1 MHKETA
7 MKLHGGHVI
16 VIGGSSGIGL
26 AAARLARDAG
36 AEVTIAGRSQE
47 KLMQAQRELGGG
59 HIVAMDIT
67 DEDVV
72 GKVFADL
79 SRVDHVLISAGTLRN
94 GAIVNNDLAT
104 LRRIV
109 DERLWGL
116 TYVVRHAA
124 PRMQQGSITFT
135 SGGLSSRPRPG
146 TAMLTA
152 MLAAVE
158 ALAPALA
165 LELAPVRVN
174 AVTPGLIDTPL
185 LHTAY
190 GAERDTIIKNRAAIL
205 PGKRVGTADEVAQV
219 ILMLMTNDYMTGE
232 VVHVDGGG
240 RYV

>member
-1 MHKETA
+1 
-7 MKLHGGHVI
+7 MKLEGQQVV

-26 AAARLARDAG
+26 AAAQLAKDAG

-47 KLMQAQRELGGG
+47 KLVQARQALGK
-59 HIVAMDIT
+59 VRTVVMDIT
-67 DEDVV
+67 DEHAVEK
-72 GKVFADL
+72 GLAGL
-79 SRVDHVLISAGTLRN
+79 NRIDHVLISAGTLRN
-94 GAIVNNDLAT
+94 AALVNNDLAN
-104 LRRIV
+104 LRHIV

-124 PRMQQGSITFT
+124 PRMSGGSITFT

-146 TAMLTA
+146 SAMLTA

-185 LHTAY
+185 LLDAY
-190 GAERDTIIKNRAAIL
+190 GAQRDTIIENRAAVL
-205 PGKRVGTADEVAQV
+205 PGRRVGSAEEVAQV
-219 ILMLMTNDYMTGE
+219 ILMLMTNAYMTGE

-240 RYV
+240 RFV

>member
-1 MHKETA
+1 
-7 MKLHGGHVI
+7 
-16 VIGGSSGIGL
+16 
-26 AAARLARDAG
+26 
-36 AEVTIAGRSQE
+36 
-47 KLMQAQRELGGG
+47 
-59 HIVAMDIT
+59 MDIT
-67 DEDVV
+67 DEDAV
-72 GKVFADL
+72 GKVFAGL

-135 SGGLSSRPRPG
+135 SASLSSRPRPG

-152 MLAAVE
+152 MLSAVE

-185 LHTAY
+185 LHSAY
-190 GAERDTIIKNRAAIL
+190 GAERDTIVKNRAAIL

-219 ILMLMTNDYMTGE
+219 ILMLMTNDYVTGE

-240 RYV
+240 RFV

>member
-1 MHKETA
+1 MPKEKS
-7 MKLHGGHVI
+7 MNLEGGHVV

-26 AAARLARDAG
+26 ATAQLARDAG
-36 AEVTIAGRSQE
+36 AEVTIAGRAQE
-47 KLMQAQRELGGG
+47 KLLKAQQELGQV
-59 HIVAMDIT
+59 HTVVMDIT
-67 DEDVV
+67 DEGAVE
-72 GKVFADL
+72 KAFADL
-79 SRVDHVLISAGTLRN
+79 HRVDHVLISAGTIVS
-94 GAIVNNDLAT
+94 GAIVQNDLAT

-124 PRMQQGSITFT
+124 PRMSQGSITFT
-135 SGGLSSRPRPG
+135 SGSLSSRPRPG

-152 MLAAVE
+152 MLSAVE

-185 LHTAY
+185 LHSAY
-190 GAERDTIIKNRAAIL
+190 GAERDTIITNRAAIL
-205 PGKRVGTADEVAQV
+205 PGKRVGTADQVAQV
-219 ILMLMTNDYMTGE
+219 VLMLMTNVYMTGE

-240 RYV
+240 RFV

>member
-1 MHKETA
+1 
-7 MKLHGGHVI
+7 MKLHGGHVV

-26 AAARLARDAG
+26 AAALLARDEG

-47 KLMQAQRELGGG
+47 KLTQAQQSLGKV
-59 HIVAMDIT
+59 HTVVMDIT
-67 DEDVV
+67 DEGAV
-72 GKVFADL
+72 GKLFAGL
-79 SRVDHVLISAGTLRN
+79 SRVDHVLISAGTILN
-94 GAIVNNDLAT
+94 GAIVHNDLAN

-124 PRMQQGSITFT
+124 PRMSQGSITFT

-146 TAMLTA
+146 AAMLTA
-152 MLAAVE
+152 ILSAVE
-158 ALAPALA
+158 AMARALA

-205 PGKRVGTADEVAQV
+205 PGRRVGTAEEVAQV

-240 RYV
+240 RFV

>member
-1 MHKETA
+1 
-7 MKLHGGHVI
+7 MKLHGGHVV

-26 AAARLARDAG
+26 AAARLARDGG

-47 KLMQAQRELGGG
+47 RLIQAQQKLGGG
-59 HIVAMDIT
+59 HTVVMDIT
-67 DEDVV
+67 DEGAV
-72 GKVFADL
+72 GKVFAGL
-79 SRVDHVLISAGTLRN
+79 SRVDHVLISAGTILN
-94 GAIVNNDLAT
+94 GAIVNNDLAN

-124 PRMQQGSITFT
+124 PRMSRGSITFT
-135 SGGLSSRPRPG
+135 SGSLSSRPRTG

-152 MLAAVE
+152 ILSAVE

-185 LHTAY
+185 LHAAY
-190 GAERDTIIKNRAAIL
+190 GAERDTIMKNRAASL
-205 PGKRVGTADEVAQV
+205 PGRRVGTADEVAQV

-240 RYV
+240 RFV